1 MKQKLLIVISF
12 LVILLMVWCTNN
24 KTQTLHGF
32 YQSENVDGHFIQISF
47 QREDNTFVQYIDNIE
62 VNKGMYEHLEDNIYM
77 LKGDKKDLKI
87 NLEDD
92 FFNISIDKLNDGKS
106 IKIKKVGNTPSYF
119 ESEFSDSEREKIEN
133 LFN

>member
-1 MKQKLLIVISF
+1 MKQRLLIVISF
-12 LVILLMVWCTNN
+12 LVILLMVGCTNN

-62 VNKGMYEHLEDNIYM
+62 INKGMYEHLEDNIYM

-87 NLEDD
+87 NLEED
-92 FFNISIDKLNDGKS
+92 FFI
-106 IKIKKVGNTPSYF
+106 
-119 ESEFSDSEREKIEN
+119 
-133 LFN
+133 